1 MYVNSFTNTRVAC
14 ARIPRLPSGGNP
26 EAGPA
31 ASRSALAAC
40 GLVPG
45 QPPAACAAAPAV
57 APFEAG
63 DTRLYLSGL
72 IHRDR
77 LFDIACRWLADRADA
92 RDGRTLTEIFVF
104 EHAITAPSVR
114 SLVTDLAQIVQPGR
128 LLLRRATTKDAV
140 RDAIVAAVADPTPR
154 VRELVELYRERPEEF
169 FPRTPVHMSLI
180 TDSGSLLV
188 GMVRRK
194 RIRRIADKVSR
205 RVADQLASEIDR
217 SARGFAE
224 RRARRAGVPLERMVS
239 TRSEMVADFVAA
251 ERQVADRIRL
261 GTLTLDPRQQEVD
274 DLIGVKL
281 VVDQGLIPRL
291 EEALERRRRTWIFRR
306 KVHEG
311 PYGGIHYLVDLE
323 LPPTEAVIDS
333 LRSVDWSFAAGRGV
347 AVADLER
354 DLREYLASGS
364 RTFRLELILTSL
376 GDLVESEFGSSIHEV
391 RILEQ
396 RGRAS
401 YFGRIAINAS
411 WIIEYMLHLAI
422 SPSVTVGELPIKI
435 WGRYLRDT
443 LSHAIACLGNGESA
457 EWVVPGEPDEVPLVP
472 AGPGASS

>member
-1 MYVNSFTNTRVAC
+1 M
-14 ARIPRLPSGGNP
+14 
-26 EAGPA
+26 
-31 ASRSALAAC
+31 
-40 GLVPG
+40 
-45 QPPAACAAAPAV
+45 
-57 APFEAG
+57 
-63 DTRLYLSGL
+63 YLSGL
-72 IHRDR
+72 THRDR
-77 LFDIACRWLADRADA
+77 LFDIACRWLADRADP

-114 SLVTDLAQIVQPGR
+114 ALVTDLTQIVRPGP
-128 LLLRRATTKDAV
+128 LLLRRVTTKDAV
-140 RDAIVAAVADPTPR
+140 RDAIVAAATEPTPR
-154 VRELVELYRERPEEF
+154 VRELVERYRAQPEEF
-169 FPRTPVHMSLI
+169 FPRTPVHMSLV
-180 TDSGSLLV
+180 TDGGSQLV

-205 RVADQLASEIDR
+205 RVADQLAGEIDR

-239 TRSEMVADFVAA
+239 TRSEMEDDFMAA

-281 VVDQGLIPRL
+281 IVEPCLIPRL
-291 EEALERRRRTWIFRR
+291 EEALDRRRGTWIFRR

-323 LPPTEAVIDS
+323 LPPAEVVVDG
-333 LRSVDWSFAAGRGV
+333 LRTVDWSFAAGRGV
-347 AVADLER
+347 PVADLER
-354 DLREYLASGS
+354 DLREYLASGN

-376 GDLVESEFGSSIHEV
+376 GNLIESEFGSSIHEV

-396 RGRAS
+396 RGLAS

-443 LSHAIACLGNGESA
+443 LSHAIACLGNGESG
-457 EWVVPGEPDEVPLVP
+457 EWVVPGEPDEVSL
-472 AGPGASS
+472 APGACGA

>member
-1 MYVNSFTNTRVAC
+1 M
-14 ARIPRLPSGGNP
+14 
-26 EAGPA
+26 
-31 ASRSALAAC
+31 
-40 GLVPG
+40 
-45 QPPAACAAAPAV
+45 
-57 APFEAG
+57 
-63 DTRLYLSGL
+63 YLSGL
-72 IHRDR
+72 THRDR
-77 LFDIACRWLADRADA
+77 LFDIACRWLADRADP

-114 SLVTDLAQIVQPGR
+114 ALVTDLTQIVRPGPL
-128 LLLRRATTKDAV
+128 LLLRVTTKDAV
-140 RDAIVAAVADPTPR
+140 RDAIVAAATEPTPR
-154 VRELVELYRERPEEF
+154 VRELVERYRAQPEEF
-169 FPRTPVHMSLI
+169 FPRTPVHMSLV
-180 TDSGSLLV
+180 TDGGSQLV

-205 RVADQLASEIDR
+205 RVADQLAGEIDR

-224 RRARRAGVPLERMVS
+224 RRARRTGVPLERMVS
-239 TRSEMVADFVAA
+239 TSSEMEDDFMAA

-281 VVDQGLIPRL
+281 IVEPDLIPRL
-291 EEALERRRRTWIFRR
+291 EEALDRRRGTWIFRR

-323 LPPTEAVIDS
+323 LPPAEVVVDG

-347 AVADLER
+347 PVADLER
-354 DLREYLASGS
+354 DLREYLDSGN

-376 GDLVESEFGSSIHEV
+376 GDLIESEIGSSIHEV

-443 LSHAIACLGNGESA
+443 LSHAIACLGNGESG
-457 EWVVPGEPDEVPLVP
+457 EWVVPGEPAEVSLTLSEDTP
-472 AGPGASS
+472 AP

>member
-1 MYVNSFTNTRVAC
+1 V
-14 ARIPRLPSGGNP
+14 
-26 EAGPA
+26 
-31 ASRSALAAC
+31 
-40 GLVPG
+40 
-45 QPPAACAAAPAV
+45 
-57 APFEAG
+57 
-63 DTRLYLSGL
+63 YLSGL
-72 IHRDR
+72 THRDR
-77 LFDIACRWLADRADA
+77 LFDIACRWLADRADPL
-92 RDGRTLTEIFVF
+92 DGRTLTEIFVF

-114 SLVTDLAQIVQPGR
+114 ALVTDLAQIVRPGP
-128 LLLRRATTKDAV
+128 LLLRRVTTKDAV
-140 RDAIVAAVADPTPR
+140 RDAIVAAATELTPR
-154 VRELVELYRERPEEF
+154 VRELVERYRAQPEEF

-180 TDSGSLLV
+180 TDGGSHLV

-205 RVADQLASEIDR
+205 RVADQLAGEIDR

-224 RRARRAGVPLERMVS
+224 RRARLAGVPLERMVS
-239 TRSEMVADFVAA
+239 TRVEMDEDFMAA

-281 VVDQGLIPRL
+281 IVEPDLIPRL
-291 EEALERRRRTWIFRR
+291 EEALDRRRGTWIFRR

-323 LPPTEAVIDS
+323 LPPAEVVVDG
-333 LRSVDWSFAAGRGV
+333 LRTVDWSFAAGRGV
-347 AVADLER
+347 PVADLER
-354 DLREYLASGS
+354 DLREYLASGN

-376 GDLVESEFGSSIHEV
+376 GDLIESEFGNSIHEV

-443 LSHAIACLGNGESA
+443 LSHAIACLGNGESG
-457 EWVVPGEPDEVPLVP
+457 EWVVPGEPDEVSLSP
-472 AGPGASS
+472 AWPGATPRTGASTS